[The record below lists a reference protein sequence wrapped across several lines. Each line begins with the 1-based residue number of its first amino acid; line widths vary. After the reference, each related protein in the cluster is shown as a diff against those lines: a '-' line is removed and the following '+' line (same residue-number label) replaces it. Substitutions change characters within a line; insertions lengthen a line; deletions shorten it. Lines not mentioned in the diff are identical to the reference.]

1 MLCQE
6 RNLFFTCYVKRETCF
21 LHGMSRE
28 KHVFHMLYQ
37 ERNMFCACCIREK
50 QSFAVTTR
58 ERKPFEE
65 DGKEYHFLTR
75 EEMEEEIISQR

>member
-1 MLCQE
+1 MFELEDQRCRKSVAPDTE
-6 RNLFFTCYVKRETCF
+6 VL
-21 LHGMSRE
+21 
-28 KHVFHMLYQ
+28 VFHMLYQ

-50 QSFAVTTR
+50 LSFAVTTR